1 MIGVC
6 YYLLIGLELMDQN
19 AWRVEVIVDR
29 NYLFFKVFLTD
40 RFEDEGYNWNKC
52 MILVCFIDVVVI
64 LLFIRLSVVIAYI
77 LYTSLTRA
85 EYSWTCNS
93 KMFMTTRNIPNQA
106 LIHVLISKFWS
117 SCQLT
122 VGIKYELSILTM
134 SCNCLFIQIYIAH
147 IQKKGMDMKHCHPD
161 IILACC
167 IFIIFTNW
175 SAKKFEW
182 PCTRSVPT
190 ICKDQPRYYI
200 FWKSI
205 F

>member
-1 MIGVC
+1 
-6 YYLLIGLELMDQN
+6 
-19 AWRVEVIVDR
+19 
-29 NYLFFKVFLTD
+29 
-40 RFEDEGYNWNKC
+40 

-117 SCQLT
+117 PCQLT

-147 IQKKGMDMKHCHPD
+147 IEKKWHGYETLPPWYHTCMLHFHNIYKLKCEEVWMAMHKKCANNLQRSAALLH
-161 IILACC
+161 ILEVY
-167 IFIIFTNW
+167 FLKQVGNSQGW
-175 SAKKFEW
+175 LW
-182 PCTRSVPT
+182 R
-190 ICKDQPRYYI
+190 
-200 FWKSI
+200 
-205 F
+205 